1 MKGRIHYYEGYDIS
15 DVVYPINVM
24 ASLGI
29 KTLIVTNAAG
39 AVNKDFNPAD
49 LMVITDHINLMGKNP
64 LIGPNDDNLGPRFL
78 DMTNLYDRDLIEV
91 AKKSAKKLNI
101 NIREGVYMYFT
112 GPSYETAAEVRMAG
126 VLGADAVGMSTVP
139 EVIAARHRGL
149 KILGISTMTNMAT
162 GILDKPLDHKE
173 VMEVGKEVSE
183 KFKELLDKI
192 IEEIV

>member
-1 MKGRIHYYEGYDIS
+1 RIHYYEGYDIS